1 MSKNINARI
10 ALKRDTSANW
20 TNYNPV
26 LLNGELILVDT
37 AEGQLRAKIGDGT
50 KTYTQLPFTDEAL
63 RALITDVDNNN
74 SAVVV
79 TKDGESRLLDT
90 FNIIKLS
97 EEEYKQLVDS
107 NTLDPDALYLTEG
120 EGEGEEKYSK
130 VVLKDLI
137 NDSEDEVLETLN
149 IVRLSQEEYDDL
161 ASNDLLDPQAI
172 YLTEGYNS
180 GVRIFVTDNGVS
192 NEVDKF
198 EVIKLTQY
206 EYDTLVG
213 SGLYNPDTLY
223 VITDQLSTTA
233 FVVDTVNE
241 LRQYVDTTTENFTTE
256 INQDISDFNTQVN
269 NTINNFTTEVDQDI
283 NNFNTQV
290 DTKITNF
297 TTEVNQDITDFNSQ
311 VDTKISN
318 FTTEINT
325 IIDDLREEIQDGA
338 YLPLTGG
345 TVTGVTTFSNTT
357 TSTSTTTGAVKI
369 SGGLGVA
376 GNIYATKVYGAV
388 WNDYAECR
396 EATEFCEAGR
406 AVKENGD
413 DTISLTD
420 GRLAYG
426 ASLVSDTFGFLIGET
441 EKAKTPIAVS
451 GRVLAYTYENREV
464 FRHNIGSFV
473 CSGPH
478 GTVSLMDKEEVWNHP
493 EAIIGQV
500 SAVPDYEYWENGVK
514 VDGRV
519 WIKVR

>member
-10 ALKRDTSANW
+10 ALKRDTAANW
-20 TNYNPV
+20 QNSNPV
-26 LLNGELILVDT
+26 ILNGELILVDT
-37 AEGQLRAKIGDGT
+37 NSGELRAKIGDGV
-50 KTYTQLPFTDEAL
+50 KTYTQLPFSDEAL
-63 RALITDVDNNN
+63 RALITEVDNNN
-74 SAVVV
+74 SAVVI
-79 TKDGESRLLDT
+79 TKNGETRLLDT
-90 FNIIKLS
+90 FNVIKLTS
-97 EEEYKQLVDS
+97 EEYKELLEND
-107 NTLDPDALYLTEG
+107 LIDPDALYLTEG
-120 EGEGEEKYSK
+120 DGNEEEYSK

-137 NDSEDEVLETLN
+137 NNSEDEVLETLN
-149 IVRLSQEEYDDL
+149 IIRLSQEEYDDL
-161 ASNDLLDPQAI
+161 ALNNLLDPQAI

-198 EVIKLTQY
+198 EVIKLTQH
-206 EYDTLVG
+206 EYDTLVD
-213 SGLYNPDTLY
+213 SGLYNSDTLY

-233 FVVDTVNE
+233 FVVNTVNE

-256 INQDISDFNTQVN
+256 INQDINDFNTQVN

-283 NNFNTQV
+283 NNFNSQV
-290 DTKITNF
+290 NTKISNF
-297 TTEVNQDITDFNSQ
+297 TTEINQD
-311 VDTKISN
+311 ISN

-325 IIDDLREEIQDGA
+325 IIDDLREEIQGGA

-357 TSTSTTTGAVKI
+357 ASSSTTTGAVKI

-376 GNIYATKVYGAV
+376 GDIYANKVYGAV

-420 GRLAYG
+420 GRLVYG

-464 FRHNIGSFV
+464 FRYNIGHFV

-500 SAVPDYEYWENGVK
+500 SAVPDYEYWENDVK

>member
-37 AEGQLRAKIGDGT
+37 AEGQLRAKIGDGI
-50 KTYTQLPFTDEAL
+50 KTYIQLPFTDEAL

-79 TKDGESRLLDT
+79 TKNGESRLLDT
-90 FNIIKLS
+90 FNIVKLS
-97 EEEYKQLVDS
+97 EEEYRQLIDS
-107 NTLDPDALYLTEG
+107 NTLDPDTLYLTEG
-120 EGEGEEKYSK
+120 EGGGNEKYSK

-137 NDSEDEVLETLN
+137 NDSEDKVLETLN
-149 IVRLSQEEYDDL
+149 IIRISQEEYDDL
-161 ASNDLLDPQAI
+161 ALNNLLDPQAI

-192 NEVDKF
+192 KEIDKF

-206 EYDTLVG
+206 EYDTLVD
-213 SGLYNPDTLY
+213 SGLYNPDILY

-233 FVVDTVNE
+233 FVTNTVNE
-241 LRQYVDTTTENFTTE
+241 LRQYVNTTTENFTTE

-269 NTINNFTTEVDQDI
+269 NTINNFTTEV
-283 NNFNTQV
+283 
-290 DTKITNF
+290 
-297 TTEVNQDITDFNSQ
+297 NQDITDFNSQ

-318 FTTEINT
+318 FTTEVNTTIN
-325 IIDDLREEIQDGA
+325 DLREEIQNGA

-345 TVTGVTTFSNTT
+345 TVTGVTIFSNTT
-357 TSTSTTTGAVKI
+357 ASSSTTTGAVQI

-376 GNIYATKVYGAV
+376 GNIYANKVYGAV

-413 DTISLTD
+413 DTISLAD
-420 GRLAYG
+420 GRLIYG

>member
-37 AEGQLRAKIGDGT
+37 AEGQLRAKIGDGI

-79 TKDGESRLLDT
+79 TKNGESRLLDT
-90 FNIIKLS
+90 FNIVKLS
-97 EEEYKQLVDS
+97 EEEYNQLIAS
-107 NTLDPDALYLTEG
+107 NTLDPDTLYLTEG
-120 EGEGEEKYSK
+120 EGGGDEKYSK
-130 VVLKDLI
+130 VILKDLI
-137 NDSEDEVLETLN
+137 NNAADEVLETLN
-149 IVRLSQEEYDDL
+149 IIRISQEEYDDL
-161 ASNDLLDPQAI
+161 ALNNLLDPQAI

-192 NEVDKF
+192 KEIDKF
-198 EVIKLTQY
+198 EVIKLTQH
-206 EYDTLVG
+206 EYDILVD
-213 SGLYNPDTLY
+213 SGLYNPDILY

-233 FVVDTVNE
+233 FVTNTVNE
-241 LRQYVDTTTENFTTE
+241 LRQYVNTTTENFTTE
-256 INQDISDFNTQVN
+256 INQDITDFNTQVN
-269 NTINNFTTEVDQDI
+269 NTINNFTTEVGQDI
-283 NNFNTQV
+283 NDFNTQV

-297 TTEVNQDITDFNSQ
+297 TTEVN
-311 VDTKISN
+311 
-318 FTTEINT
+318 T
-325 IIDDLREEIQDGA
+325 IIDDLREEIQNGA

-357 TSTSTTTGAVKI
+357 ASTSTTTGAVKI

-376 GNIYATKVYGAV
+376 GNIYAAKVYGAV

-464 FRHNIGSFV
+464 FRYNIGHFV

>member
-20 TNYNPV
+20 TNCNPV

-37 AEGQLRAKIGDGT
+37 AEGQLRAKIGDGI

-79 TKDGESRLLDT
+79 TKNGESRLLDT
-90 FNIIKLS
+90 FNIVKLS
-97 EEEYKQLVDS
+97 EEEYRQLIDS
-107 NTLDPDALYLTEG
+107 NTLDPDTLYLTEG
-120 EGEGEEKYSK
+120 EGGGNEKYSK

-137 NDSEDEVLETLN
+137 NDSEDKVLETLN
-149 IVRLSQEEYDDL
+149 IIRISQEEYDDL
-161 ASNDLLDPQAI
+161 ALNNLLDPQAI

-192 NEVDKF
+192 KEIDKF

-206 EYDTLVG
+206 EYDTLVD
-213 SGLYNPDTLY
+213 SGLYNPDILY

-233 FVVDTVNE
+233 FVTNTVNE
-241 LRQYVDTTTENFTTE
+241 LRQYVNTTTENFTTE

-269 NTINNFTTEVDQDI
+269 NTINNFTTEV
-283 NNFNTQV
+283 
-290 DTKITNF
+290 
-297 TTEVNQDITDFNSQ
+297 NQDITDFNSQ

-318 FTTEINT
+318 FTTEVNTTIN
-325 IIDDLREEIQDGA
+325 DLREEIQNGA

-345 TVTGVTTFSNTT
+345 TVTGVTIFSNTT
-357 TSTSTTTGAVKI
+357 ASSSTTTGAVQI

-376 GNIYATKVYGAV
+376 GNIYANKVYGAV

-413 DTISLTD
+413 DTISLAD
-420 GRLAYG
+420 GRLIYG